1 MPQSPVTI
9 PETITVHLGPPSSD
23 APNVTVPFAD
33 YIKNVASSEIY
44 PTWPE
49 EAIRANIYA
58 QISYVLNRVFTEWY
72 RAQGY
77 DFDITNSTRFDQ
89 SFVPGRDIFEN
100 ISTIVD
106 DMFNSY
112 LTRGDAIEPLFAQYC
127 NGTTVTCPGGLS
139 QWGTVPLAEQGMTAE
154 EIVRYYY
161 GDDINIVRNA
171 PIAPNLGG
179 SWPGVT
185 FRLGDVSEEVRIIQ
199 NRLNRISTNY
209 PNIPKIYPVDGI
221 YDADTERAV
230 RAFQKQFN
238 LGVDGIVGRATWY
251 RIAFIYNNVKRL
263 SELDSEGLLLDEISR
278 QFPETLREGST
289 GPGVQLLQYFLA
301 IVGEYY
307 DQLPRWQ
314 VNQIDGV
321 FGPRTREAVE
331 AYQRMMGLTVDG
343 IVGRATWY
351 RIAFIYNNVKRL
363 SELDSEGLLLD
374 EISRQFPETL
384 REGST
389 GPGVQLLQ
397 YFLAI
402 VGEYYDQ
409 LPRWQVNQIDGVFGP
424 RTREAVEAY
433 QRMMGLTVDGIVGR
447 TTWNTLVST
456 YQSVLAV
463 QPDQG
468 FLGEVAGLPDIFL
481 VEGMRGEVVREAQ
494 ELINIIAR
502 GYPEVPSVAVDG
514 IFGPATRNAVSVIQS
529 ISGLPATGAIGPLTW
544 EEMALLARDVLVSSQ
559 TSEGQYPGYP
569 IGEEMTT

>member
-9 PETITVHLGPPSSD
+9 PETITLHLGPPSSD
-23 APNVTVPFAD
+23 AQNVTVPFAD

-58 QISYVLNRVFTEWY
+58 QISYALNRVFTEWY

-77 DFDITNSTRFDQ
+77 DFDITNSTRYDQ

-112 LTRGDAIEPLFAQYC
+112 LTRGNAIEPLFAQYC

-185 FRLGDVSEEVRIIQ
+185 FRLGDVSEEVRTIQ

-314 VNQIDGV
+314 VDQIDGI

-331 AYQRMMGLTVDG
+331 AYQRMV
-343 IVGRATWY
+343 
-351 RIAFIYNNVKRL
+351 
-363 SELDSEGLLLD
+363 
-374 EISRQFPETL
+374 
-384 REGST
+384 
-389 GPGVQLLQ
+389 
-397 YFLAI
+397 
-402 VGEYYDQ
+402 
-409 LPRWQVNQIDGVFGP
+409 
-424 RTREAVEAY
+424 
-433 QRMMGLTVDGIVGR
+433 GLTVDGIVGR

-481 VEGMRGEVVREAQ
+481 VEGMRGEAVREAQ

-544 EEMALLARDVLVSSQ
+544 EEMTLLARDVLVSSQ
-559 TSEGQYPGYP
+559 TNEGQYPGYP
-569 IGEEMTT
+569 IGEEATT

>member
-331 AYQRMMGLTVDG
+331 AYQRMMGLT
-343 IVGRATWY
+343 A
-351 RIAFIYNNVKRL
+351 
-363 SELDSEGLLLD
+363 
-374 EISRQFPETL
+374 
-384 REGST
+384 
-389 GPGVQLLQ
+389 
-397 YFLAI
+397 
-402 VGEYYDQ
+402 
-409 LPRWQVNQIDGVFGP
+409 
-424 RTREAVEAY
+424 
-433 QRMMGLTVDGIVGR
+433 DGIVGR

-481 VEGMRGEVVREAQ
+481 VEGMRGEAVREAQ

-529 ISGLPATGAIGPLTW
+529 IFGLPATGAIGPLTW

>member
-100 ISTIVD
+100 ISSIVD
-106 DMFNSY
+106 DMFNDY
-112 LTRGDAIEPLFAQYC
+112 LTRGEAIEPLFAQYC
-127 NGTTVTCPGGLS
+127 DGTTTTCPGGLS
-139 QWGTVPLAEQGMTAE
+139 QWGTVSLAEQGMTAE

-209 PNIPKIYPVDGI
+209 PNIPKIYPADGI
-221 YDADTERAV
+221 FDADTERAV
-230 RAFQKQFN
+230 RAFQQQFN
-238 LGVDGIVGRATWY
+238 
-251 RIAFIYNNVKRL
+251 
-263 SELDSEGLLLDEISR
+263 
-278 QFPETLREGST
+278 
-289 GPGVQLLQYFLA
+289 
-301 IVGEYY
+301 
-307 DQLPRWQ
+307 
-314 VNQIDGV
+314 
-321 FGPRTREAVE
+321 
-331 AYQRMMGLTVDG
+331 LTVDG

-374 EISRQFPETL
+374 EISRQFPEEL
-384 REGST
+384 REGAT

-481 VEGMRGEVVREAQ
+481 VEGMRGEAVREAQ

-529 ISGLPATGAIGPLTW
+529 IFGLPATGAIGPLTW

>member
-23 APNVTVPFAD
+23 AQNVTVPFAD

-58 QISYVLNRVFTEWY
+58 QISYALNRVFTEWY

-77 DFDITNSTRFDQ
+77 DFDITNSTRYDQ
-89 SFVPGRDIFEN
+89 SFVPGRNIFEN
-100 ISTIVD
+100 TSTIVD

-185 FRLGDVSEEVRIIQ
+185 FRLGDVSEEVRTIQ

-314 VNQIDGV
+314 VDQIDG
-321 FGPRTREAVE
+321 
-331 AYQRMMGLTVDG
+331 
-343 IVGRATWY
+343 I
-351 RIAFIYNNVKRL
+351 
-363 SELDSEGLLLD
+363 
-374 EISRQFPETL
+374 
-384 REGST
+384 
-389 GPGVQLLQ
+389 
-397 YFLAI
+397 
-402 VGEYYDQ
+402 
-409 LPRWQVNQIDGVFGP
+409 FGP

-481 VEGMRGEVVREAQ
+481 VEGMRGEAVREAQ

-544 EEMALLARDVLVSSQ
+544 EEMTLLARDVLVSSQ
-559 TSEGQYPGYP
+559 TNEGQYPGYP
-569 IGEEMTT
+569 IGEEATT

>member
-89 SFVPGRDIFEN
+89 SFVPGRGIFEN

-230 RAFQKQFN
+230 RAFQHQFN
-238 LGVDGIVGRATWY
+238 
-251 RIAFIYNNVKRL
+251 
-263 SELDSEGLLLDEISR
+263 
-278 QFPETLREGST
+278 
-289 GPGVQLLQYFLA
+289 
-301 IVGEYY
+301 
-307 DQLPRWQ
+307 
-314 VNQIDGV
+314 
-321 FGPRTREAVE
+321 
-331 AYQRMMGLTVDG
+331 LTVDG

-363 SELDSEGLLLD
+363 SELDSEGLTLD
-374 EISRQFPETL
+374 EVSRQFPEEL
-384 REGST
+384 REGAT

-481 VEGMRGEVVREAQ
+481 VEGMRGEAVREAQ
-494 ELINIIAR
+494 ELIDIIAR
-502 GYPEVPSVAVDG
+502 GYPQVPTVAVDG
-514 IFGPATRNAVSVIQS
+514 IFGSATRDAVSAIQALL
-529 ISGLPATGAIGPLTW
+529 GLPATGAIGPLTW
-544 EEMALLARDVLVSSQ
+544 EGMAQLARDVLASSQ